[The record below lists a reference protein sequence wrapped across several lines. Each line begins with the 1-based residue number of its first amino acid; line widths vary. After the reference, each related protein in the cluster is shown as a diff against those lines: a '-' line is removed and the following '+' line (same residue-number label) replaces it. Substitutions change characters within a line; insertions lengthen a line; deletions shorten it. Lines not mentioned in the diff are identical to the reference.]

1 MKKITTPIAAA
12 LAAALLAPAGAQ
24 DEKAPLPEGMME
36 LKLELPEPL
45 FAGTPTNIKSDNLE
59 EVTGKPRPALVV
71 PEGVV
76 LLSREAEVTSS
87 DEFPIIGDL
96 YYVTDGDKEG
106 GEGSYVELGPG
117 KQWVQVDLGKPAE
130 IHAIVVWH
138 FHSQGRAYRD
148 VVVQVADDKD
158 FLTNVR
164 TVFNN
169 DHDNSSGLGIGEDK
183 EYIETYEGRA
193 IPVSGEKAQFI
204 RLHSRG
210 NTTNELNHYIE
221 VEVFGAPVD

>member
-1 MKKITTPIAAA
+1 MNKTTTLIAAA
-12 LAAALLAPAGAQ
+12 LAALLLAPAGAQ
-24 DEKAPLPEGMME
+24 DEKAPVPEGMKE
-36 LKLELPEPL
+36 LELDLPEPL

-59 EVTGKPRPALVV
+59 EITGKPRPALLV
-71 PEGVV
+71 PEGAV
-76 LLSREAEVTSS
+76 LLSSEAEVTSS

-106 GEGSYVELGPG
+106 GEGSYVELGPA
-117 KQWVQVDLGKPAE
+117 KQWVQIDLGKPAE

-158 FLTNVR
+158 FLANVR
-164 TVFNN
+164 TVFSN

-183 EYIETYEGRA
+183 EYIETYEGRP
-193 IPVSGEKAQFI
+193 IRVNGEKAQFV

-221 VEVFGAPVD
+221 VEVFGVPVD